1 MTQNRFKKSA
11 PTVDFNDPAILTV
24 IPDEVKEV
32 VPEPK
37 REEPVAVKEE
47 KLVAVKEEK
56 LVAVKEEKPL
66 LEMLGKKAEGS
77 NYTLYLDRE
86 VVWKIDEMAKASGNS
101 RSKVANT
108 LLRKMLFDN

>member
-11 PTVDFNDPAILTV
+11 PTVDFDDPAVLTV
-24 IPDEVKEV
+24 IPNEVKEV

-37 REEPVAVKEE
+37 KEAPV
-47 KLVAVKEEK
+47 VA
-56 LVAVKEEKPL
+56 KEEKPL

-77 NYTLYLDRE
+77 NFTLYLDRE

-101 RSKVANT
+101 RSKVANM

>member
-11 PTVDFNDPAILTV
+11 PAVDFNDPAVLTV

-37 REEPVAVKEE
+37 REEPV
-47 KLVAVKEEK
+47 
-56 LVAVKEEKPL
+56 VKEEKPL

-77 NYTLYLDRE
+77 NFTLYLDRE

-101 RSKVANT
+101 RSKVANA
-108 LLRKMLFDN
+108 LLRKILFDN

>member
-11 PTVDFNDPAILTV
+11 PAVDFNDPAILTV

-47 KLVAVKEEK
+47 K
-56 LVAVKEEKPL
+56 PL
-66 LEMLGKKAEGS
+66 LEMFGKKAEGS
-77 NYTLYLDRE
+77 NFTLYLDRE

-108 LLRKMLFDN
+108 LLRKILFDN

>member
-11 PTVDFNDPAILTV
+11 PAVDFNDPAILTV

-47 KLVAVKEEK
+47 K
-56 LVAVKEEKPL
+56 PL
-66 LEMLGKKAEGS
+66 LEMFSKKAEGS
-77 NYTLYLDRE
+77 NFTLYLDRE

-108 LLRKMLFDN
+108 LLRKILFDN